1 MDQCTDNQI
10 AGIILAAGASS
21 RMGQPKVLLEWQG
34 ETLIHRVARTA
45 LSARLEPVI
54 VVAGALSPQIE
65 QALPHLDIKLVANP
79 NWSAGQSTSVRAGI
93 QALPQDTQAVVFL
106 LGDQPFVTVELIQ
119 KLIETYQKTRPEIL
133 APFVNQK
140 RINPVIFDRSVFP
153 HLLELQGDA
162 GARSLFAQF
171 PPAVM
176 PWNDERAG
184 FDIDTPEDYEK
195 LIHTAE

>member
-1 MDQCTDNQI
+1 MDQYTDNKI

-34 ETLIHRVARTA
+34 ETLIHRVARIA
-45 LSARLEPVI
+45 SSAGLKPVS
-54 VVAGALSPQIE
+54 VVAGALEQQIKQTLSDLE
-65 QALPHLDIKLVANP
+65 TQLIPNP
-79 NWSAGQSTSVRAGI
+79 NWAAGQSTSVRAGI
-93 QALPQDTQAVVFL
+93 QALPADTQAVLFL

-119 KLIETYQKTRPEIL
+119 KLVETYQKTRPVIL

-140 RINPVIFDRSVFP
+140 RINPVIFDRSAFP
-153 HLLELQGDA
+153 HLLELHGDA
-162 GARSLFAQF
+162 GARSLFIQF

-176 PWNDERAG
+176 PWNDDKAA